1 MDKELQIDNNSPMD
15 DIIQSHRDAIL
26 YKKRRLEMLQK
37 KFDDASKIRRGRQ
50 IVKDKDG
57 NIIGEVEVSAADEL
71 RAMELMC
78 KLNEQINKIL

>member
-1 MDKELQIDNNSPMD
+1 MDKELQIDNNSQMD

-26 YKKRRLEMLQK
+26 YKKSRLEMLQK

-50 IVKDKDG
+50 IVKDKEG

-78 KLNEQINKIL
+78 KLNEQINKLL